1 MCHEAKSIRE
11 FITVDAST
19 IALTHVRVVDGTGAQ
34 GGPDQTLVIRNGLIA
49 DVGGTGTISL
59 PSESRV
65 LDLQGRTVLPGY
77 VMLHE
82 HLSFT
87 PDGNDE
93 VSVRFSFPRLYLAG
107 GATTIRTAGSA
118 GLRDDVA
125 LKRAIDQKQV
135 PGPHSM
141 SRRRILTSS
150 RIGWPFQSRHS
161 RGRMRAKAWA
171 DRGADVV
178 QSVRPDDAR

>member
-1 MCHEAKSIRE
+1 MSRLHFLSLALLATATGCAHDATSIRE
-11 FITVDAST
+11 FITVDASA

-34 GGPDQTLVIRNGLIA
+34 GRSDQTLVIRNGLIA
-49 DVGGTGTISL
+49 DVGGTGTITL
-59 PSESRV
+59 PSDARV

-125 LKRAIDQKQV
+125 LKRAIDQKEV
-135 PGPHSM
+135 PGPH
-141 SRRRILTSS
+141 LDVTSPYLDKFA
-150 RIGWPFQSRHS
+150 IGWPFQIR
-161 RGRMRAKAWA
+161 R
-171 DRGADVV
+171 VNL
-178 QSVRPDDAR
+178 